1 MTALSAPDSVRGENI
16 VSIVILV
23 VSILSAL
30 GAAWMILSFTVG
42 YSLMC
47 ELLYSRR
54 ILTDILMYSSS
65 SRLYGHFDIS

>member
-1 MTALSAPDSVRGENI
+1 MTALSAPDSLRGEDI

-47 ELLYSRR
+47 ELLYIGR
-54 ILTDILMYSSS
+54 T
-65 SRLYGHFDIS
+65 LY

>member
-16 VSIVILV
+16 VSIAILV

-42 YSLMC
+42 DSLMC
-47 ELLYSRR
+47 ELLYSR
-54 ILTDILMYSSS
+54 ILTDIRLYSSS